1 MVKTDEGRWNF
12 MGQPSRQDWERF
24 QAYATR
30 VRRLDFKDFG
40 KHTSKYRNRSLPLA
54 EIPTLIA
61 AKDLEDEPLLPNVKA
76 ITWSVVADIANLPRI
91 LPFIS
96 PSLKSLAFDVYTSEF
111 EEDGD
116 PTRQLFDGL
125 TASPG
130 LDLES
135 FNFEKPEIGAE
146 IVKRLLSFLERQP
159 KLKVFGLSSDPYLE
173 PRTVQSMLFSQLPTG
188 LRELSADVEFHDES
202 EYTALIQTILKRLPD
217 LRVLKLVLT
226 SHHDSWNLSDFKSF
240 SPLLQN
246 PNLEEMTLY
255 VSGDIHLDTRD
266 IYALGKALP
275 LMTQFDL
282 RLHYSSLPA
291 LKIQA
296 SSLMDFAK
304 AFPNLRVLTTDI
316 SCTDI
321 PLASIEGD
329 KSAEPDAPNLS
340 NLRILNVGA
349 SSLSQDDVTRMAKF
363 LAMLGPGPLLEIEYD
378 GKKKDSGDS
387 VRPWRDVEAM
397 LKLIRRPNLGGGTLN
412 ADRTPSR

>member
-1 MVKTDEGRWNF
+1 MDEGRWDF
-12 MGQPSRQDWERF
+12 TEKPSRQNWDRF
-24 QAYATR
+24 QAYASR
-30 VRRLDFKDFG
+30 VRRLDVKDLVGDTFKYG
-40 KHTSKYRNRSLPLA
+40 VRSLLLA
-54 EIPTLIA
+54 ELPTLIA
-61 AKDLEDEPLLPNVKA
+61 SERLENEPLLPNVQA
-76 ITWSVVADIANLPRI
+76 ISWAVLGDIANLPRI

-96 PSLKSLAFDVYTSEF
+96 PSLKSLTFDVYAPDS

-116 PTRQLFDGL
+116 LVLQLFDGL
-125 TASPG
+125 TASSG

-135 FNFEKPEIGAE
+135 FNFEKPDLGAE
-146 IVKRLLSFLERQP
+146 IVKRLLSFLEHQP
-159 KLKVFGLSSDPYLE
+159 NLKVFGLSSDPYLE

-188 LRELSADVEFHDES
+188 LRQLSADGEFHDKS
-202 EYTALIQTILKRLPD
+202 EYTALIQAILQRLPD
-217 LRVLKLVLT
+217 LRVLKLVLPG
-226 SHHDSWNLSDFKSF
+226 HHDPWNLSNFKSL

-246 PNLEEMTLY
+246 PNLEELTLY
-255 VSGDIHLDTRD
+255 VSGDIHFDTRD

-275 LMTQFDL
+275 HMAHFDL

-321 PLASIEGD
+321 PLASIERD

-349 SSLSQDDVTRMAKF
+349 SSLSQDDVTRMAQS
-363 LAMLGPGPLLEIEYD
+363 LAMLGPSPLLEIEYD
-378 GKKKDSGDS
+378 GKKKDSEDS
-387 VRPWRDVEAM
+387 VPPWRDVEAM
-397 LKLIRRPNLGGGTLN
+397 VKLIQRPNLGGGISN
-412 ADRTPSR
+412 ADRTPS